1 MVNNRF
7 PFRQIVPKRV
17 TWGPF
22 MRSKIRRTD
31 IGCRLHRPP
40 IGLFALDPASL
51 EVVPKLIRRLELIAP
66 TLLVRTHLEG
76 IRDAGTRL
84 SYILKTMRRK
94 THYRL

>member
-1 MVNNRF
+1 M
-7 PFRQIVPKRV
+7 
-17 TWGPF
+17 G
-22 MRSKIRRTD
+22 SEIRCAD
-31 IGCRLHRPP
+31 IGRWLHRAP

-51 EVVPKLIRRLELIAP
+51 EVVPKLIRRIELIAP
-66 TLLVRTHLEG
+66 ALLVRTHLEG